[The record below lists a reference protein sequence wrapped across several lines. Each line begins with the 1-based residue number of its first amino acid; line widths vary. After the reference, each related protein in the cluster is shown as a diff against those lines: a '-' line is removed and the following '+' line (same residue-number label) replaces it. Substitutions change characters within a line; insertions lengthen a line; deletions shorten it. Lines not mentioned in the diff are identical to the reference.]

1 MKYRVG
7 GVGMN
12 ENFNLALIISPC
24 KKRFGIVIKF
34 AVSKITMN
42 KNWRSK
48 QDSKSIEI
56 SAWDYRRWKS
66 EGEGKWRLPCVPCLS
81 INSVSMVNEDD
92 AWKFILKCQR

>member
-1 MKYRVG
+1 
-7 GVGMN
+7 MN

-24 KKRFGIVIKF
+24 KNRFGIVIKF

-56 SAWDYRRWKS
+56 SAWDYKRWKS
-66 EGEGKWRLPCVPCLS
+66 EGEGKWRSLTGLV
-81 INSVSMVNEDD
+81 
-92 AWKFILKCQR
+92 CQSTRFQWLMRTMRGSSY